1 MILSMARTGITAVV
15 LPLLLAVTGMAQTPP
30 ATPTQPGGPAQ
41 TAPPA
46 EIAAGGR
53 ELLAVPGAPGSEAKP
68 GEQRSV
74 HYPAPNGPASLDLVF
89 VSSGGDRSEVVRA
102 PIG

>member
-1 MILSMARTGITAVV
+1 LKSDRVILVWRPDGA
-15 LPLLLAVTGMAQTPP
+15 
-30 ATPTQPGGPAQ
+30 GGGDESSADEVRV
-41 TAPPA
+41 
-46 EIAAGGR
+46 EIAAEGR
-53 ELLAVPGAPGSEAKP
+53 ELLAVPDAPGSEPKP

-74 HYPAPNGPASLDLVF
+74 HYPAPNGAASLDLVF